1 MKNRTGRGG
10 GNEKPGRPP
19 TPKCGSCQ
27 TRLVKAS
34 VTEWKCP
41 NPKCEMHNEPVS
53 TGVYPT

>member
-1 MKNRTGRGG
+1 MKRTGRGG

-19 TPKCGSCQ
+19 TPKCGVCASK
-27 TRLVKAS
+27 LVPAS

-41 NPKCEMHNEPVS
+41 NAACTEYNQPVS